1 MFGIKNPFK
10 KEEKANAN
18 NLQPL
23 PQAQDQYNDI
33 DIPKIQEE
41 PKKIQENKE
50 TEIEILIAKIDAL
63 KFQYEALSEKI
74 NNMEKMLKEIYEIA
88 KSSS

>member
-10 KEEKANAN
+10 KEEKENIS
-18 NLQPL
+18 NLPFPSSVQQQETKINVEQP
-23 PQAQDQYNDI
+23 
-33 DIPKIQEE
+33 KEE
-41 PKKIQENKE
+41 PKEVQENKK

-74 NNMEKMLKEIYEIA
+74 SNMEKMLKEIYEIA

>member
-10 KEEKANAN
+10 KEEKVNISN
-18 NLQPL
+18 SPL
-23 PQAQDQYNDI
+23 PSSVQESET
-33 DIPKIQEE
+33 KINVEQQREE
-41 PKKIQENKE
+41 PKGTQENKKA
-50 TEIEILIAKIDAL
+50 EIEILIAKIDAL

-74 NNMEKMLKEIYEIA
+74 NNMEKMLKEIYEMA

>member
-10 KEEKANAN
+10 KEEKANISYS
-18 NLQPL
+18 PL
-23 PQAQDQYNDI
+23 TSSAQEGET
-33 DIPKIQEE
+33 KINVEQQKEE
-41 PKKIQENKE
+41 PKVTQESRK

-74 NNMEKMLKEIYEIA
+74 SNMEKMLKEIYEIA